1 MNPSLL
7 VVEDDEVMCKTIAE
21 VFEKKGLRVLSAKN
35 GEDAIIYLTRE
46 IIDLALIDFRLPGMN
61 GLTLLKAIKEMDD
74 GIMVIVMTAYPE
86 VKMAISA
93 MKAGAYDYINKP
105 FELEELKLLIDKA
118 LEIQKMKFD
127 ILRLQRIKCEED
139 YFGEM
144 IGTGSVFNE
153 LKGFILKVA
162 KAPKTPILIQGES
175 GVGKELV
182 ANAIHQNSDRAG
194 KPFLKVNCSAIPDTL
209 LEAELFGYEKGAF
222 TDAKQSRKGLFELSD
237 GGTLFLDEIGDMK
250 PHIQPKILR
259 VIEYQ
264 NFRKIGGNRDI
275 QVDVRIITATNRDL
289 KTMVEKGLFREDL
302 YYRLKVMTINVPPL
316 RERREDIIHIV
327 DALIKNY
334 NKLFGKNIKGL
345 SDDAMSLLYNYPW
358 PGNIRELKNVIER
371 ACILSGSDIILPS
384 HLPEELRNTEKKNL
398 KGAEIN
404 RDLKSLQDVERN
416 HIIRILGEV
425 EGNKSSAAKIL
436 GISRLTLR
444 EKMKKYGIE
453 ESA

>member
-1 MNPSLL
+1 
-7 VVEDDEVMCKTIAE
+7 
-21 VFEKKGLRVLSAKN
+21 
-35 GEDAIIYLTRE
+35 
-46 IIDLALIDFRLPGMN
+46 MN
-61 GLTLLKAIKEMDD
+61 GLALLKAIKEIDD
-74 GIMVIVMTAYPE
+74 GVMVIVMTAYPE

-118 LEIQKMKFD
+118 LENRKMKFE

-144 IGTGSVFNE
+144 IGMGSAFDE

-209 LEAELFGYEKGAF
+209 LESELFGYEKGAF
-222 TDAKQSRKGLFELSD
+222 TDAKQSRKGLFELAD

-250 PHIQPKILR
+250 PDIQPKILR

-264 NFRKIGGNRDI
+264 NFRKIGGSRDI

-289 KTMVEKGLFREDL
+289 KTMVEKGLFRDDL

-316 RERREDIIHIV
+316 RERREDIIPIV

-334 NKLFGKNIKGL
+334 NRIFGKNIKGV
-345 SDDAMSLLYNYPW
+345 SDEAMSLLYNYHW

-371 ACILSGSDIILPS
+371 ACILSSSEIILPS
-384 HLPEELRNTEKKNL
+384 HLPEELKNIKREL
-398 KGAEIN
+398 KGLEIQG
-404 RDLKSLQDVERN
+404 DLKSLQDVERN
-416 HIIRILGEV
+416 HIMRILREV
-425 EGNKSSAAKIL
+425 SGNKSSAAKIL

-453 ESA
+453 EHA